1 MGAGGWGGMGAG
13 GGGEGGG
20 GGGVRENDRLGWWG
34 ISAVRPGGFI
44 LFWLCMLWNSLYSCL
59 PEFLGLQCGIS
70 PLHYAGE
77 CLLSRPPTPLPP
89 PHTGPPY
96 ISGCAGCGWGG
107 GQGRGVVSDI
117 YIIRKLR

>member
-89 PHTGPPY
+89 PPHRPTLHKWM
-96 ISGCAGCGWGG
+96 CRLRVGG
-107 GQGRGVVSDI
+107 GAAGGGAGEGSGI
-117 YIIRKLR
+117 